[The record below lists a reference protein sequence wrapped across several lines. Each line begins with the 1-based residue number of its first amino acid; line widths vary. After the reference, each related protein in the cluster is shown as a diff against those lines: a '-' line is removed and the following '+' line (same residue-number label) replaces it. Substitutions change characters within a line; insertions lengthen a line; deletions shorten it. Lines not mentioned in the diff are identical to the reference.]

1 MKLSENL
8 KRIRKDNN
16 LSQEQLAEKLSVS
29 RQAVSK
35 WESGQSYPEMDKVLL
50 ICKLFNYN
58 IDELMNENVKEVD
71 ENKQS
76 KNNINKYIEDFFDYI
91 TKTVDMFSSMKFK
104 QKIKCLTEQCIIAI
118 LLLCIFSIIALV
130 GGEIVHGILGRLPD
144 GIYYTIRSILFSIYL
159 ILSIGAGTAILLHI
173 FKIRYLDYYEII
185 KKDDNENIE
194 KEDNIE
200 SNAKEVENDKNKKI
214 FLEKKKEK
222 IVIRDPEHSQSKFL
236 NGIVRIVLWSIKLMV
251 ALFASGCAISFISL
265 ITLIVLSFLFIK
277 TGMMFIGA
285 YFTITSLTIINF
297 IVLALCYN
305 FIISKKTNKTRM
317 GILFLISLVIC
328 GIGIG
333 LILIGTTNFTYLN
346 ETPESYLVTDSYE
359 FDMKENLSIDSYYW
373 LTNAKFIEMDID
385 NIKVELK
392 HINYQDVYYYE
403 DENETLYMRVE
414 ADKITEFIRNVIQ
427 DINNKQLINY
437 DFIPET
443 TIYASKENIEKLK
456 QNYNL
461 KEEQQKQLMMDN
473 LNNSINEL
481 ENKVLVLENQNAE
494 AQINLENNEVL
505 IDDLENQ
512 IIQKDLEI
520 TNLQN
525 QIENLRIMIEQ

>member
-16 LSQEQLAEKLSVS
+16 LSQEQLAEKLGVS

-35 WESGQSYPEMDKVLL
+35 WESGQSYPETEKVLL

-58 IDELMNENVKEVD
+58 IDELMNENIKVVE

-91 TKTVDMFSSMKFK
+91 TKTVDMFSSMKFT
-104 QKIKCLTEQCIIAI
+104 QKLKCLIEQFIIAMV
-118 LLLCIFSIIALV
+118 LMTIFAIIGIV
-130 GGEIVHGILGRLPD
+130 GNTIVHGLFGRLPD
-144 GIYYTIRSILFSIYL
+144 GIYYTIQNILFSIFL
-159 ILSIGAGTAILLHI
+159 ILSIGSGSVILLHI

-185 KKDDNENIE
+185 RVNNKEIIE
-194 KEDNIE
+194 KEDNIDNDTQE
-200 SNAKEVENDKNKKI
+200 TENKEKKKI

-236 NGIVRIVLWSIKLMV
+236 NGIVRIVLWCIKFMV

-265 ITLIVLSFLFIK
+265 IVLLVLSFLFIK
-277 TGMMFIGA
+277 TGMMFIGVF
-285 YFTITSLTIINF
+285 FTITSLGIINF
-297 IVLALCYN
+297 IILALCYN

-317 GILFLISLVIC
+317 GILLLISLIIC
-328 GIGIG
+328 GVGIG
-333 LILIGTTNFTYLN
+333 FILIGTTSFNYSN
-346 ETPESYLVTDSYE
+346 ETPENYLLTDSYE
-359 FDMKENLSIDSYYW
+359 FDMKDNLSLESYYL
-373 LTNAKFIEMDID
+373 LTNVRFIENDIE
-385 NIKVELK
+385 NIKVELTHLK
-392 HINYQDVYYYE
+392 YQESYHYE
-403 DENETLYMRVE
+403 DENNTIMFRMEPT
-414 ADKITEFIRNVIQ
+414 KISEFIRNIIK
-427 DINNKQLINY
+427 DINNKELVNY
-437 DFIPET
+437 DYIPYT
-443 TIYASKENIEKLK
+443 TVYASKENIEKLK

-481 ENKVLVLENQNAE
+481 ESQVLELENQNAE
-494 AQINLENNEVL
+494 AQITLENNEVL

>member
-16 LSQEQLAEKLSVS
+16 LSQEQLAEKLGVS

-35 WESGQSYPEMDKVLL
+35 WESGQSYPETEKVLL

-58 IDELMNENVKEVD
+58 IDELMNENIKVVE

-91 TKTVDMFSSMKFK
+91 TKTVDMFSSMKFR
-104 QKIKCLTEQCIIAI
+104 QKLKCLTEQCIIAFV
-118 LLLCIFSIIALV
+118 LMFIFAIIALV
-130 GGEIVHGILGRLPD
+130 GSEIVQGILGRLPN

-159 ILSIGAGTAILLHI
+159 ILSIGTGTAILLHI

-185 KKDDNENIE
+185 KEDDNENIE

-200 SNAKEVENDKNKKI
+200 CNAQEVENDKKKKI

-222 IVIRDPEHSQSKFL
+222 IVIRDPEHLQSKFL
-236 NGIVRIVLWSIKLMV
+236 NGIVRIVLWCIKFMV
-251 ALFASGCAISFISL
+251 ALFAGGCAISFISL
-265 ITLIVLSFLFIK
+265 IVLIVLSFLFIR

-285 YFTITSLTIINF
+285 FFTITSLTIINF
-297 IVLALCYN
+297 IILALCYN

-359 FDMKENLSIDSYYW
+359 FDMKENLSINSYYW
-373 LTNAKFIEMDID
+373 LRNTKFVEMDID
-385 NIKVELK
+385 NVKVELK

-403 DENETLYMRVE
+403 DENETLYIQGE

-461 KEEQQKQLMMDN
+461 KEEQQKQIMMDN

-481 ENKVLVLENQNAE
+481 ECQVSELENKNAE
-494 AQINLENNEVL
+494 AQFTLEENEITINE
-505 IDDLENQ
+505 LENQ

-525 QIENLRIMIEQ
+525 QIENLRIVIEQ